1 MPGNRKERGLAENWK
16 KIEAKSGFLGA
27 QCDHF
32 ERGGKLVHP
41 VTPVH
46 APGEFRF
53 VQLNSP

>member
-16 KIEAKSGFLGA
+16 KIEVKSGFLGA

-32 ERGGKLVHP
+32 ERDGTLARP

-46 APGEFRF
+46 APFHG
-53 VQLNSP
+53 PDIG